1 MIASTIV
8 SFLNDIGF
16 SEIQIKIYRYLLEN
30 KQGTINDI
38 KTVLNLSYT
47 QVYHNLLFL
56 LKKKVIDQTN
66 TKPKSYT
73 RINPKI
79 ALSELL
85 NTKYNN
91 LKDRVKNLDEEIKVQ
106 ESKFGR
112 CLKDVSFYHYS
123 KVNLAIENFYDLIDI
138 AQKEIILTS
147 LPLYILKRFE
157 SSLYEATMR
166 GVRLKFYFSFS
177 DFEHERNYLEEI
189 TSIFKRL
196 RIEIIQTD
204 ERTCTVARFNDQ
216 IVNMGNIIIDE
227 DFFNSITFKGEEIFH
242 VDGFRAP
249 MVAIQ
254 TKGYLDN
261 NNVIKRIEIE
271 YPESIQNILSVI
283 GGNIS
288 IKTRDLSKQSKVGGG
303 KLKEYLQLL
312 IKEGKI
318 KETVS
323 NEGTGRP
330 ATYYSLIN

>member
-1 MIASTIV
+1 M
-8 SFLNDIGF
+8 
-16 SEIQIKIYRYLLEN
+16 
-30 KQGTINDI
+30 
-38 KTVLNLSYT
+38 
-47 QVYHNLLFL
+47 
-56 LKKKVIDQTN
+56 KKFQK
-66 TKPKSYT
+66 
-73 RINPKI
+73 
-79 ALSELL
+79 
-85 NTKYNN
+85 
-91 LKDRVKNLDEEIKVQ
+91 IKVQ

-123 KVNLAIENFYDLIDI
+123 KVNLAIENFHDLIEI
-138 AQKEIILTS
+138 AQKEIVLTS
-147 LPLYILKRFE
+147 LPIQMIKRLE

-196 RIEIIQTD
+196 RIEIVQTD
-204 ERTCTVARFNDQ
+204 ERTCTVARYNDD

-227 DFFNSITFKGEEIFH
+227 DFFNSITFKDEEVFH
-242 VDGFRAP
+242 IDGFRAP

-254 TKGYLDN
+254 TKAYLDN
-261 NNVIKRIEIE
+261 NSVIKRIEIE
-271 YPESIQNILSVI
+271 YPDSIQNILSVI
-283 GGNIS
+283 GKNKS
-288 IKTRDLSKQSKVGGG
+288 IKTRDLSKKSKVGGG

-312 IKEGKI
+312 INEGKV